1 MVAEEPL
8 NGGEDYDGAQEEP
21 GGEVEEAPA
30 EEVVTFGEEEG
41 ESEEVTGF
49 MLKTP
54 GEVEQQL
61 ATFQPEERET
71 SVDTGEEV
79 QLKEEEEQSARIP
92 VIVSEEL
99 SDPITGEAEVP
110 MDTVSNG
117 SLSIAPPSLLVSLLI
132 HISKRKQSMNR
143 FYINNHSGDSS
154 HTKSSP

>member
-8 NGGEDYDGAQEEP
+8 NGGGDFEYTQEEAV
-21 GGEVEEAPA
+21 GDVDEAPT

-49 MLKTP
+49 MLNTP

-79 QLKEEEEQSARIP
+79 QPKEEEEEPVAQIP
-92 VIVSEEL
+92 KIVSEEV
-99 SDPITGEAEVP
+99 SGPATGEAEVA
-110 MDTVSNG
+110 MELMSNG
-117 SLSIAPPSLLVSLLI
+117 VQSIEPPSLLVS
-132 HISKRKQSMNR
+132 
-143 FYINNHSGDSS
+143 
-154 HTKSSP
+154 

>member
-1 MVAEEPL
+1 MVAEEPT
-8 NGGEDYDGAQEEP
+8 NGGEDYDGAGGHEVERAP
-21 GGEVEEAPA
+21 DVGHMGEVFGVEES
-30 EEVVTFGEEEG
+30 

-79 QLKEEEEQSARIP
+79 QLKEEEEKQANQIP

-99 SDPITGEAEVP
+99 ADITPGEGDSITD
-110 MDTVSNG
+110 MGTN
-117 SLSIAPPSLLVSLLI
+117 SLLPLEPPSLLVSYI
-132 HISKRKQSMNR
+132 TPISRW
-143 FYINNHSGDSS
+143 ITH
-154 HTKSSP
+154 

>member
-1 MVAEEPL
+1 MVAEEPT
-8 NGGEDYDGAQEEP
+8 NGGEDYDGA
-21 GGEVEEAPA
+21 GGHEVERAPDVGQVGK
-30 EEVVTFGEEEG
+30 VVIFGLEEG

-79 QLKEEEEQSARIP
+79 QLKEEEEKQANQIP

-99 SDPITGEAEVP
+99 ADITPGGGDSITD
-110 MDTVSNG
+110 MGTN
-117 SLSIAPPSLLVSLLI
+117 SLLPLEPPSLLVSYI
-132 HISKRKQSMNR
+132 TPISRW
-143 FYINNHSGDSS
+143 ITH
-154 HTKSSP
+154 